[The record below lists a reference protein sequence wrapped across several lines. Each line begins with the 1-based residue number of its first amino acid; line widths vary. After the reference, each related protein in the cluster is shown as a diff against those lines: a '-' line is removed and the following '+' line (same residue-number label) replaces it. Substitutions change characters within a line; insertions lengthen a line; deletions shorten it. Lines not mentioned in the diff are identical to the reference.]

1 MKHTTIGLVVTLALG
16 LLTAPLCAE
25 AQQPGKIPRVG
36 VLSPFISSADLLL
49 ETFRQGL
56 REIGYMEG
64 QNIAIEYRSAEG
76 RTDRL
81 PDLAA
86 ELVRLKVDIIVT
98 TGAPAVQAA
107 KGVTSTIPIVMAAV
121 GDAVEY
127 GFVTSLAR
135 PGGNIIGS
143 SWLNTELTSKRLE
156 LFKEALPEMS
166 RVAALW
172 DSATGAAYFRPMEA
186 AARSLAVQLQALEVR
201 GPDDFDSAFQ
211 DARKGGAGGLV
222 ILPSPFFYAHRVR
235 LVGLEATNRLP
246 AMYFRREFVEA
257 GGLMSYGPNFSE
269 LYRRAAYYVDRILK
283 GAKPADL
290 PVEQPM
296 KFELVINIR
305 TAQALG
311 LTISPLLLFRADEVI
326 Q

>member
-1 MKHTTIGLVVTLALG
+1 MKHTTLRLIVTLALG
-16 LLTAPLCAE
+16 LLTAPLGAE
-25 AQQPGKIPRVG
+25 APQPGKMPRVG

-49 ETFRQGL
+49 EVFRQGL
-56 REIGYMEG
+56 RELGYMEG

-86 ELVRLKVDIIVT
+86 ELVRLQVDIILT
-98 TGAPAVQAA
+98 TGAPAVRAA

-135 PGGNIIGS
+135 PGGNITGS

-156 LFKEALPEMS
+156 LFKAALPETS

-172 DSATGAAYFRPMEA
+172 DPATGATYFRPMEA

-211 DARKGGAGGLV
+211 GARKGGAEGLV

-235 LVGLEATNRLP
+235 LVGLTATNRLP

-296 KFELVINIR
+296 KFEFVINLK
-305 TAQALG
+305 TAQTLG
-311 LTISPLLLFRADEVI
+311 LTLPPHLLYFADEVL

>member
-1 MKHTTIGLVVTLALG
+1 MWFRTAGFIVTFALSILV
-16 LLTAPLCAE
+16 APLCTE
-25 AQQPGKIPRVG
+25 AQQPGEIPRVG

-49 ETFRQGL
+49 EAFRQGL

-76 RTDRL
+76 RDDRL
-81 PDLAA
+81 PALAA
-86 ELVRLKVDIIVT
+86 ELVRLKVDIILT
-98 TGAPAVQAA
+98 TGFPAVRAA
-107 KGVTSTIPIVMAAV
+107 KGVTSTIPIVMGAV
-121 GDAVEY
+121 GDAVEH
-127 GFVTSLAR
+127 GFVASLAR
-135 PGGNIIGS
+135 PGGNITGS

-156 LFKEALPEMS
+156 LFKAALPEMS

-172 DSATGAAYFRPMEA
+172 DPATGATYFRPMEA

-211 DARKGGAGGLV
+211 SARKGGVGGLV
-222 ILPSPFFYAHRVR
+222 ILPSTFFYAHRVR
-235 LVGLEATNRLP
+235 LVRLEATNRLP
-246 AMYFRREFVEA
+246 AMYYRREFVEA

-269 LYRRAAYYVDRILK
+269 FYRCAATYVDKILK

-296 KFELVINIR
+296 KFELVLNLK

-311 LTISPLLLFRADEVI
+311 LTIAPLVRFQADEVI

>member
-1 MKHTTIGLVVTLALG
+1 MWLYTMGRLVTLVLG
-16 LLTAPLCAE
+16 LLMLPLTAE

-121 GDAVEY
+121 GDAVEH

-135 PGGNIIGS
+135 PGGNIVGS

-235 LVGLEATNRLP
+235 LVGLEATGICRSRWPHELWPELQRALP
-246 AMYFRREFVEA
+246 ARRLLCGSNPQRGQACRPARGAAHAVRA
-257 GGLMSYGPNFSE
+257 GHQPQD
-269 LYRRAAYYVDRILK
+269 RRSPRPDDPPDA
-283 GAKPADL
+283 PL
-290 PVEQPM
+290 P
-296 KFELVINIR
+296 
-305 TAQALG
+305 G
-311 LTISPLLLFRADEVI
+311 G
-326 Q
+326 

>member
-25 AQQPGKIPRVG
+25 AQQPGKMPRVG

-49 ETFRQGL
+49 ETFRQG
-56 REIGYMEG
+56 RRDIGYMEG

-98 TGAPAVQAA
+98 TGTPAVQAA

-135 PGGNIIGS
+135 PGGNITGHHGS
-143 SWLNTELTSKRLE
+143 TPR
-156 LFKEALPEMS
+156 
-166 RVAALW
+166 
-172 DSATGAAYFRPMEA
+172 
-186 AARSLAVQLQALEVR
+186 
-201 GPDDFDSAFQ
+201 
-211 DARKGGAGGLV
+211 
-222 ILPSPFFYAHRVR
+222 
-235 LVGLEATNRLP
+235 
-246 AMYFRREFVEA
+246 
-257 GGLMSYGPNFSE
+257 
-269 LYRRAAYYVDRILK
+269 
-283 GAKPADL
+283 
-290 PVEQPM
+290 
-296 KFELVINIR
+296 
-305 TAQALG
+305 
-311 LTISPLLLFRADEVI
+311 
-326 Q
+326 

>member
-98 TGAPAVQAA
+98 TGTPAVQVA

-135 PGGNIIGS
+135 PGGNITGS

-211 DARKGGAGGLV
+211 GARKDGAGGLV

-235 LVGLEATNRLP
+235 LVGLAATNRLP

-269 LYRRAAYYVDRILK
+269 LYRRAATYVDKILK
-283 GAKPADL
+283 GTKPADL
-290 PVEQPM
+290 PVEQPT
-296 KFELVINIR
+296 KFELVINLK
-305 TAQALG
+305 TAKELG
-311 LTISPLLLFRADEVI
+311 ITIPPTVLFQADEVI
-326 Q
+326 R